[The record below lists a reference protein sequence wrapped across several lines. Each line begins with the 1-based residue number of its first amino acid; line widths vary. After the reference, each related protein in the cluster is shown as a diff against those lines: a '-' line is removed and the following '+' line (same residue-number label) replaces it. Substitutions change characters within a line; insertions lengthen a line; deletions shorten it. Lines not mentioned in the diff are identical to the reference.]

1 MEENGKRIEE
11 TGSQRGVSLSRRIVK
26 AMGVFGGV
34 QVLTMLFSLIR
45 IKLLA
50 IFVGPAGVG
59 LLGILNSTLDMTYS
73 ATSLSLR
80 NSSVRDIAAEGDERH
95 RRSIIAVLRRWSLL
109 VGALGLL
116 VVLVASPLFSLSA
129 FKSTAYTWAFL
140 AVAVVM
146 MFNALADGEK
156 AVLQGTGQ
164 LRYLASSQVWGAALG
179 LAACI
184 PLFYFLKDDGI
195 VPAVIAC
202 SALAALAMWCYG
214 RKAVP
219 YSLRADVPWRDTW
232 RVGRSFVKL
241 GFFMMLSTFM
251 GFLANYLFVMW
262 LTHSGGVNT
271 VGLYQAGYTIVDKYA
286 GLIFTAMAVEYYP
299 RLACVVADKLKAA
312 EYVSRQIGVTMVV
325 MLPVVV
331 IMMLLASPIVA
342 ILYSEKFMAA
352 VPLVVIALS
361 GSLFRVVSWS
371 MAYYILARG
380 SGKLYFVTETLS
392 AIATLVVN
400 IAGYHYGGL
409 AGLGYAYVGG
419 QIAYVIITFVCCRFY
434 YQLRLGGKVW
444 LVTAVALAASGA
456 VMWAVTAGAWWLAIA
471 VAVIASAASAVTLWK
486 MIKGQPR
493 TDYNSQN

>member
-232 RVGRSFVKL
+232 RVGRGFVKL

-352 VPLVVIALS
+352 VPCGHRALGLAVSCGVVVDGLLYPGPRQRQVVLCDRDAQRYRHARSQHRRLPLWRPRRLGLCLRGWPDCLCDHHLRLLPLLLPATAGWQGVALHGR
-361 GSLFRVVSWS
+361 GSRGERRGDVGCDGRRVV
-371 MAYYILARG
+371 ARHRCG
-380 SGKLYFVTETLS
+380 
-392 AIATLVVN
+392 
-400 IAGYHYGGL
+400 GYS
-409 AGLGYAYVGG
+409 LGRKRCDAMENDKGPTSY
-419 QIAYVIITFVCCRFY
+419 
-434 YQLRLGGKVW
+434 RL
-444 LVTAVALAASGA
+444 
-456 VMWAVTAGAWWLAIA
+456 
-471 VAVIASAASAVTLWK
+471 
-486 MIKGQPR
+486 
-493 TDYNSQN
+493 